1 MALGTVMWQWVSLVI
16 MMNRKS
22 TLYRQSTGFLIL
34 FRTFSTFYA
43 LFRPAKALFDWKM
56 AECQLMTLFGFSG
69 WKKKAEATGEEVEME
84 RRQREE
90 KKLADVN
97 KITREY
103 NEKAAK
109 AALEKKQSVSGDR
122 SRRSAQRS
130 SAPWRRRAVY
140 C

>member
-1 MALGTVMWQWVSLVI
+1 
-16 MMNRKS
+16 
-22 TLYRQSTGFLIL
+22 
-34 FRTFSTFYA
+34 
-43 LFRPAKALFDWKM
+43 
-56 AECQLMTLFGFSG
+56 MTLFGFSG
-69 WKKKAEATGEEVEME
+69 WKKKAEATGEDVEME

-130 SAPWRRRAVY
+130 SAPWRHRAVY